1 MTYYLLKNGNR
12 EGRGLAGTRL
22 SLCDDVMAL
31 DAGDDGAL
39 LDGRGLLETVGVD
52 TAKEF
57 FPQRHIVEVLADL
70 LPVGVDQT
78 FGVHACGSVVTGS
91 LAGSGAG
98 TVGRPGWFV
107 AASMRSRRS
116 ETSY

>member
-1 MTYYLLKNGNR
+1 MNRLCYLLKNGNR
-12 EGRGLAGTRL
+12 EGRSLAGTGL
-22 SLCDDVMAL
+22 SLCDNVMAL

-52 TAKEF
+52 AAKKF
-57 FPQRHIVEVLADL
+57 LPQRHVVEVLADL

-91 LAGSGAG
+91 LAGCGAW
-98 TVGRPGWFV
+98 TIRRP
-107 AASMRSRRS
+107 
-116 ETSY
+116 